1 MQRLTT
7 LTVLLLFS
15 GLATAGD
22 WPQWLGPSR
31 DGSTKEKVAPWKESP
46 KVLWRHPAGEGNGGP
61 VVAAG
66 KVYLFAKVKD
76 KEEEEVIALDAKTG
90 KSIWRTAYP
99 RGSIVTLF
107 GAGPRSTPVVADGR
121 IITVGITGLLT
132 CFDAEKGEQAWQVDT
147 GKEFAPAKL
156 VFGASCSPLLVGRTV
171 LINVGGKGASVVA
184 FDTATGTVTWKSQ
197 DDPASYS
204 SPIHTRQGTADELV
218 FLTGKRLLGL
228 NPADGGLFWEFPLE
242 DKLFESSTTPQRM
255 GDMLIASSITY
266 GSVGLKL
273 EVKDGKP
280 AVQQAWKNSRLA
292 CYFSTPVA
300 VGKDHMYMVTGANP
314 VLEKPAATLR
324 CVETATG
331 KVLWSKT
338 PVGEYHASLLRTGDD
353 KLLFLDDAG
362 NLMLLDP
369 NTKEYKELA
378 RAKVCGKTWAHP
390 AMADGRLY
398 VRDEK
403 ELICLQLSE

>member
-15 GLATAGD
+15 GIASAGD
-22 WPQWLGPSR
+22 WPQWLGPRR
-31 DGSTKEKVAPWKESP
+31 DGSSPEKVSPWKESP
-46 KVLWRHPAGEGNGGP
+46 KVLWRHPAGEGNGAP

-90 KSIWRTAYP
+90 KDVWRTAYP

-121 IITVGITGLLT
+121 IITYGITGLLT
-132 CFDAEKGEQAWQVDT
+132 CFDAEKGSQTWQVDT
-147 GKEFAPAKL
+147 TKEFAPAKL
-156 VFGASCSPLLVGRTV
+156 TFGASCSPLLVGRNV
-171 LINVGGKGASVVA
+171 LVNVGGEGASVVA
-184 FDTATGTVTWKSQ
+184 FDSTTGTVAWKSQ

-204 SPIHTRQGTADELV
+204 SPIHIRQGTADEVV

-228 NPADGGLFWEFPLE
+228 NPADGGLFWEFPLKDE
-242 DKLFESSTTPQRM
+242 FAESSTTPQLM
-255 GDMLIASSITY
+255 GDMLIASSITF
-266 GSVGLKL
+266 GSAGLKL
-273 EVKDGKP
+273 EMQNGKP
-280 AVQQAWKNSRLA
+280 VAKRAWKNPKLT

-300 VGKDHMYMVTGANP
+300 VGKDHFYMVTGSNP
-314 VLEKPAATLR
+314 IAIKHEATLR

-331 KVLWSKT
+331 KEVWSKT
-338 PVGEYHASLLRTGDD
+338 PVGEYHASLLRTGDE

-362 NLMLLDP
+362 NLMLLEP
-369 NTKEYKELA
+369 NVKEYKELA
-378 RAKVCGKTWAHP
+378 RTKVCGKTWAHP
-390 AMADGRLY
+390 ALSDGRLY
-398 VRDEK
+398 VRDDK
-403 ELICLQLSE
+403 ELICLQMSE